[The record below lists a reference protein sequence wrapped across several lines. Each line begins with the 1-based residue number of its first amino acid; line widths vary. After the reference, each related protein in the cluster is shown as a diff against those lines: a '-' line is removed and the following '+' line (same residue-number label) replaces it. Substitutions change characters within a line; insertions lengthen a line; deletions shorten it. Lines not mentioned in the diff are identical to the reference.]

1 MLDTKQREIEKLEE
15 YAFMRDDGLN
25 CSEKMLDQDTRAF
38 IEFFKENKERSTKAI
53 KDAETETKKKQ
64 DRTTNLKKIY
74 DEYAVLVSTI
84 NKDLESLSEYY
95 EYKVFL
101 D

>member
-38 IEFFKENKERSTKAI
+38 IEFFKENKERSTKAM
-53 KDAETETKKKQ
+53 KDAELKTKLKQ
-64 DRTTNLKKIY
+64 ERTQELKNIY
-74 DEYAVLVSTI
+74 DQYA
-84 NKDLESLSEYY
+84 
-95 EYKVFL
+95 
-101 D
+101 